1 MRSQDQDPSKDSKQT
16 SPTKTQRLHKLLA
29 QSGIGSRREM
39 EKYIEAGRVH
49 VNDSAA
55 TLGQLIHEHDIIK
68 IDGKTTHLF
77 FDLKFPKILIYHKPE
92 GEIVSVSDP
101 QKRTTV
107 FSKLPRIKNEKWIS
121 IGRLDINTSGLL
133 MFTTSGDLANRLMHP
148 KFEIER
154 EYAVRIFGELTEE
167 QISKLKSGVK
177 LDDGLAKFDEIRYQ
191 GGEGAN
197 RWYQVI
203 LMEGRNREVR
213 RLFEYF
219 NLPVSRLIRT
229 RFGPVSLPSRVK
241 RGMMLE
247 LEVKE
252 VEKILK
258 WLDMPFSMVS
268 RNESLNKVKARK
280 KHAHPSPYAPKV
292 KLDRKAMLDKKIK
305 KIGRKPVK
313 RRIRSDSDIKKI

>member
-1 MRSQDQDPSKDSKQT
+1 MRSQNQESIKESKPT
-16 SPTKTQRLHKLLA
+16 SPSKTQRLHKLLA

-39 EKYIEAGRVH
+39 EKYIEAGRVS
-49 VNDSAA
+49 VNESPA
-55 TLGQLIHEHDIIK
+55 TLGQLILENDVIK
-68 IDGKTTHLF
+68 IDGKITHLF

-107 FSKLPRIKNEKWIS
+107 FSKLPRMKNEKWIS

-167 QISKLKSGVK
+167 QMSQLRMGVK
-177 LDDGLAKFDEIRYQ
+177 LEDGLAKFDEIRYQ
-191 GGEGAN
+191 GGEGSN

-213 RLFEYF
+213 RLFEHF

-229 RFGPVSLPSRVK
+229 RFGQVSLPSRVK

-258 WLDMPFSMVS
+258 SLDMPF
-268 RNESLNKVKARK
+268 LW
-280 KHAHPSPYAPKV
+280 
-292 KLDRKAMLDKKIK
+292 
-305 KIGRKPVK
+305 
-313 RRIRSDSDIKKI
+313 